1 MALTTTNAQISFQD
15 GAGAV
20 TNVSN
25 GGVIQVT
32 PAAPVTFALQSTSGI
47 ITWELTFIA
56 LNNPALQVQH
66 SWKAGQANA
75 ITVNMPA
82 IMASLMAIGAG
93 VQVISVVGDG
103 VQSIAQSVMAL
114 QTIGGAAATVVHYV
128 DVATAASLPAYTAV
142 NGVLTA
148 AANGALTIDGL
159 AMAAGMRVLLT
170 LGAAGVDNGI
180 YQVTSAGSGSAPY
193 VLTAAPDWAYGSTQL
208 GMSIVEV
215 GWRGTVWAN
224 ATWKSSATAATT
236 IVVGTTNPLFYP
248 RVHKFQVTLSGG
260 AGSNASSWVLAA
272 TGANGSKC
280 LCVDTSS
287 AAAVKAT
294 ATSGAG
300 TGTVSLVGTGT
311 DVIDVCVVNW

>member
-1 MALTTTNAQISFQD
+1 MALTTTNAQISYQD

-47 ITWELTFIA
+47 ITWELTFIS

-75 ITVNMPA
+75 ITVNVPA

-93 VQVISVVGDG
+93 VQIISVVGDG
-103 VQSIAQSVMAL
+103 VQSIAQSVMSL
-114 QTIGGAAATVVHYV
+114 QTIGGAGATVAHYV
-128 DVATAASLPAYTAV
+128 DVATAAALAAYTSV

-148 AANGALTIDGL
+148 SANGVMAAIDGVTVVP
-159 AMAAGMRVLLT
+159 GSRVLLT
-170 LGAAGVDNGI
+170 LGAAGADNGI
-180 YQVTSAGSGSAPY
+180 YQVTSVGTASAPY
-193 VLTAAPDWAYGSTQL
+193 VLTAAPDWAYGAVLLQ
-208 GMSIVEV
+208 GAVVEV
-215 GWRGTVWAN
+215 NQGTVFGKS
-224 ATWKSSATAATT
+224 TWKATLAGAIT
-236 IVVGTTNPLFYP
+236 VGTSSPAFYP
-248 RVHKFQVTLSGG
+248 RVNKFQVTLSGG

-280 LCVDTSS
+280 LCTDTTA

-294 ATSGAG
+294 ATAGAG
-300 TGTVSLVGTGT
+300 TGTVSLTGTST